1 MEIVGVYSYFVAG
14 IFFSLLLLLLITTG
28 LKSFNSKILLCA
40 IGASIVWSFHV
51 YFSIQ
56 YNIQIYF
63 TFLTE
68 LIKNSLWGL
77 LCISLLTKSSSIREL
92 FTPNHQ
98 LYWFYFIP
106 LIALSVDLVFSFQL
120 MNNTVWL
127 YLAQLI
133 QSISLLII
141 VEYLYR
147 QGSSD
152 FRWGF
157 KPIAVIIAVIAT
169 VDFILY
175 STAVLLQHIDI
186 HLFLVRGGFHVLLTP
201 VLLVGVKRFKSLGV
215 RIFVSREVVFHS
227 TILIAISI
235 YLTLMAA
242 TGYYLNFIGAGWS
255 SYSQISFTVLALVIL
270 IFLFI
275 NETIRSRIKVFI
287 TKHFFANRYDY
298 RQQWLSLNNCLDNPP
313 SENYYHTALFAI
325 TQLFGINHGIL
336 FKINHNAK
344 VQATINYDGDLSP
357 WINFLNQYQHDKN
370 QWIIDL
376 DEYERYPDTYPTKYP
391 HIDSIIGQNLKIIIP
406 IFNHGNIIGYYV
418 LSRPSHQELVNYED
432 RDLLITAS
440 QQLANYI
447 ALNEAS
453 TALSEAKQFDT
464 FNQMS
469 AFLVHDLKNEVG
481 QLSLISTIATHHRDN
496 PEFILDAFE
505 TVDNSVVKINKMLN
519 QLRQKRPSENTAE
532 LVNIKPILI
541 NLCTQYS
548 IKFQTAYT
556 SNEMTL
562 CIDDDK
568 LSNILEHLIQN
579 AQQAISQSGKV
590 ILDLAQS
597 DSNCIISII
606 DDGCGMSSE
615 FVKTRLFKPF
625 DTTKGNAGMG
635 IGAYE
640 AKHFI
645 ESLGG
650 EVMVESAV
658 DQGTRISLVIAMP
671 EITTQDE

>member
-1 MEIVGVYSYFVAG
+1 M
-14 IFFSLLLLLLITTG
+14 
-28 LKSFNSKILLCA
+28 
-40 IGASIVWSFHV
+40 
-51 YFSIQ
+51 
-56 YNIQIYF
+56 
-63 TFLTE
+63 
-68 LIKNSLWGL
+68 
-77 LCISLLTKSSSIREL
+77 
-92 FTPNHQ
+92 
-98 LYWFYFIP
+98 
-106 LIALSVDLVFSFQL
+106 
-120 MNNTVWL
+120 
-127 YLAQLI
+127 
-133 QSISLLII
+133 
-141 VEYLYR
+141 
-147 QGSSD
+147 
-152 FRWGF
+152 
-157 KPIAVIIAVIAT
+157 
-169 VDFILY
+169 
-175 STAVLLQHIDI
+175 
-186 HLFLVRGGFHVLLTP
+186 
-201 VLLVGVKRFKSLGV
+201 
-215 RIFVSREVVFHS
+215 
-227 TILIAISI
+227 
-235 YLTLMAA
+235 
-242 TGYYLNFIGAGWS
+242 
-255 SYSQISFTVLALVIL
+255 
-270 IFLFI
+270 
-275 NETIRSRIKVFI
+275 
-287 TKHFFANRYDY
+287 
-298 RQQWLSLNNCLDNPP
+298 
-313 SENYYHTALFAI
+313 
-325 TQLFGINHGIL
+325 
-336 FKINHNAK
+336 
-344 VQATINYDGDLSP
+344 
-357 WINFLNQYQHDKN
+357 
-370 QWIIDL
+370 
-376 DEYERYPDTYPTKYP
+376 
-391 HIDSIIGQNLKIIIP
+391 
-406 IFNHGNIIGYYV
+406 
-418 LSRPSHQELVNYED
+418 SRPSHQELVNYED

-469 AFLVHDLKNEVG
+469 AFLVHDLKNVVG
-481 QLSLISTIATHHRDN
+481 QLSLISTNATHHRDN